1 MFSEDIYDLN
11 KLEKFCL
18 EKYENISFISP
29 DIKKLKN
36 LLEFHLSYNPVSEL
50 PDEMNDL
57 KHLEILNLF
66 AFSNFTL
73 KYAVFS
79 NYQIF
84 TMSSFCVLLK
94 RFAKLPN

>member
-57 KHLEILNLF
+57 KTQNLILIFIIDFLIMTFNGDFIHILQ
-66 AFSNFTL
+66 
-73 KYAVFS
+73 
-79 NYQIF
+79 QIHTVVNVELRQF
-84 TMSSFCVLLK
+84 L
-94 RFAKLPN
+94 